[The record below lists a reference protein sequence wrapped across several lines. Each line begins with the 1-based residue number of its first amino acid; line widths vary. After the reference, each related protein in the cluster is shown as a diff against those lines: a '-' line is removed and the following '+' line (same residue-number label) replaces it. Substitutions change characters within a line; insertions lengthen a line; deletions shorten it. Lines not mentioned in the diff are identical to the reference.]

1 MKASITTIFH
11 HYIIP
16 LINPFSLHLCYFLV
30 LSLAGFLSLK
40 VSKTRTSETP
50 SNLDLFFT
58 SVSAATASSMT
69 TVEMEVFSNDQLIVM
84 TILMLLGGEVFTSML
99 GLHLRSCEFP
109 SIQNPKLESSC
120 SIDSIELGMI
130 KPPISTIDDNN
141 NNHEIISNIITTSS
155 NNSSSFK
162 YNKNKSIKLLGY
174 VVLGYIIIVHL
185 VGSTLITMYMSLT
198 PSALNVLNNKGLVL
212 QTFSFFM
219 VVSTFSSCG
228 FAPTN
233 ENMMIFR
240 MNNPGLLLILLPYT
254 FVGNTM
260 YPLFL
265 RLVIWVLEKLSR
277 KKEFNYI
284 LKNYEELEYGHLMSS
299 KKCWYLGGTTIV
311 FLVLQIVVFCGMD
324 WSSQVMEGMSSY
336 EKFVAS
342 LFQTANTRH
351 SGESVVDISQLS
363 QAVLVLFTIMM

>member
-120 SIDSIELGMI
+120 SIDSIE
-130 KPPISTIDDNN
+130 
-141 NNHEIISNIITTSS
+141 
-155 NNSSSFK
+155 